1 MTLKR
6 TLKRTLTKKKERR
19 SARAERRIDWPPR
32 RMPPEGAPAQPAPRS
47 GSGGAFCVALFEL
60 VEPGASVDAED
71 MNAFLYTLALHQAEL
86 HSVGGGGSCCSVAFT
101 HRHPAAFVAAVIEDF
116 GGYLRARH
124 GWTGPVLDVASV
136 ELSGSGGESA
146 AVN

>member
-6 TLKRTLTKKKERR
+6 TLRRSSTKKKERR
-19 SARAERRIDWPPR
+19 SARTERHMEWPLR
-32 RMPPEGAPAQPAPRS
+32 GMPPEGAAARS
-47 GSGGAFCVALFEL
+47 GSGGALCVALFEL

-86 HSVGGGGSCCSVAFT
+86 HSVGGAGSRCSVVFT
-101 HRHPAAFVAAVIEDF
+101 HPHPAAYVAAVIEDF

-124 GWTGPVLDVASV
+124 GWTGRVLDVTSV
-136 ELSGSGGESA
+136 ELSGSEQESA
-146 AVN
+146 AAN